1 MRPSR
6 RAHAVRFDAG
16 HLKSVWINLIFVV
29 GAVMLIGWGILAP

>member
-1 MRPSR
+1 MLKAR

-16 HLKSVWINLIFVV
+16 HLKSDWINLFFVV